1 MAIVAK
7 WLTHRIVAPALVGS
21 IPIYRPLC
29 RCGGIGRR
37 AGLKIQCP
45 LRTYRFDPDHRY
57 HLRLEFLVFFCAI
70 NDIMFYY
77 INIYLFYLGGI
88 KGTKDN

>member
-57 HLRLEFLVFFCAI
+57 CILSTRKDIPSAFLYSARVV
-70 NDIMFYY
+70 
-77 INIYLFYLGGI
+77 LFHYCE
-88 KGTKDN
+88 